1 MTMPP
6 PPSGDQPRP
15 QSEGACQP
23 AAEQYRASEP
33 HLEGGQQAGSNPQF
47 SAPQQPSSEPQF
59 SAPQQPS
66 SAPQFSAPR
75 QFASGQGFASLQ
87 EPASDPQFSAPQQ
100 PASDDAWKPSD
111 TPYQGEAGAG
121 DASAYG
127 AGQPGYTQ
135 PGYTHPGY
143 GQPAQNHY
151 NAYGQP
157 AQNQHNAYGQPT
169 YGQQNYGQPTYGQ
182 QNYGQPT
189 YGQPVPAHANNP
201 TPNNGYLPGLDPRSG
216 QYTYAQPGII
226 PLRPLSFGDLLS
238 GTFAMVRYAP
248 MKLLLAACTVMIP
261 AFVLGAL
268 AIGVFVAMPL
278 ASGGLD
284 EPPSLDSF
292 PVFTEILPYAV
303 QGFAAVWLPAFFSPL
318 VVAAAA
324 GRTPSVR
331 RCVAEFFASF
341 GRLFVLGAFFSL
353 LYAIIQS
360 PGFLLGDLG
369 SSIYSLVAAILVT
382 PLTLV
387 AAMSGIVAVL
397 ENRRTIDCVKRAVEL
412 LKQNFW
418 RALGAL
424 FIIGMVVGIAFAV
437 TAIIVTIGTL
447 MLAATSHSEPGVV
460 LVLLIF
466 PVLIALITV
475 ISTTFQGSLMTLA
488 YVDARFRLDGLDF
501 QWVDPANAGMLPEI

>member
-15 QSEGACQP
+15 QQ
-23 AAEQYRASEP
+23 
-33 HLEGGQQAGSNPQF
+33 
-47 SAPQQPSSEPQF
+47 
-59 SAPQQPS
+59 
-66 SAPQFSAPR
+66 
-75 QFASGQGFASLQ
+75 
-87 EPASDPQFSAPQQ
+87 PASDPQFSAPQQ
-100 PASDDAWKPSD
+100 SASDDAWKPSD
-111 TPYQGEAGAG
+111 TPYQGQAGAG
-121 DASAYG
+121 DAGAYG

-157 AQNQHNAYGQPT
+157 T
-169 YGQQNYGQPTYGQ
+169 
-182 QNYGQPT
+182 YGQPT

-268 AIGVFVAMPL
+268 AIGIFVAMPL

-292 PVFTEILPYAV
+292 PVFTGILTYAV

-353 LYAIIQS
+353 LYAIIQY

-369 SSIYSLVAAILVT
+369 SSIYSLVATILVT

-397 ENRRTIDCVKRAVEL
+397 ENRRTIDCVKRAMEL

-424 FIIGMVVGIAFAV
+424 FIIGIVVGIAFV
-437 TAIIVTIGTL
+437 ITTIIVTIGTL
-447 MLAATSHSEPGVV
+447 MLAATSHSESVLV
-460 LVLLIF
+460 LLVLLIF
-466 PVLIALITV
+466 PVLILLITV
-475 ISTTFQGSLMTLA
+475 ISMTFQGSLMTLA

>member
-6 PPSGDQPRP
+6 PPSGDQPLP

-23 AAEQYRASEP
+23 AAEQYRAPEP
-33 HLEGGQQAGSNPQF
+33 HLEGGQQAGSDPQF

-59 SAPQQPS
+59 SAPQQS
-66 SAPQFSAPR
+66 
-75 QFASGQGFASLQ
+75 ASGQGFASLQ
-87 EPASDPQFSAPQQ
+87 QPASDPQFSAPQQ
-100 PASDDAWKPSD
+100 SASDDALKPSD

-127 AGQPGYTQ
+127 AGQPGYIQ

-157 AQNQHNAYGQPT
+157 AQNQHKG
-169 YGQQNYGQPTYGQ
+169 YGQQNYGQSTYGQ

-189 YGQPVPAHANNP
+189 YGQPVPARANNP

>member
-23 AAEQYRASEP
+23 AAEQYRALEP
-33 HLEGGQQAGSNPQF
+33 HLEGGQQAGSDPQF

-59 SAPQQPS
+59 SAPQQP
-66 SAPQFSAPR
+66 
-75 QFASGQGFASLQ
+75 ASGQGFASLQ
-87 EPASDPQFSAPQQ
+87 Q
-100 PASDDAWKPSD
+100 PARNDAWKPSD
-111 TPYQGEAGAG
+111 TSYQGQAGAG
-121 DASAYG
+121 DAGAYG

-157 AQNQHNAYGQPT
+157 AQNQHNA
-169 YGQQNYGQPTYGQ
+169 YGQ

-268 AIGVFVAMPL
+268 AIGVFVVMPL

-292 PVFTEILPYAV
+292 PVFTGILTYAV

-369 SSIYSLVAAILVT
+369 SSIYSLVATILVT

-424 FIIGMVVGIAFAV
+424 FIIGMVVGIAFVV

-447 MLAATSHSEPGVV
+447 MLAATSHSESVLV
-460 LVLLIF
+460 LLVLLIF